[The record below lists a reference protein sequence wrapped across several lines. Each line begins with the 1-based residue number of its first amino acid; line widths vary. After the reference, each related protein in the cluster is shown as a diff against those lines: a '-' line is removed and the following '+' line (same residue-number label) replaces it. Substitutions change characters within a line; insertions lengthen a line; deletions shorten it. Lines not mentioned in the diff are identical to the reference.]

1 MPDPTD
7 AALET
12 NAYAISYRLL
22 GDRPSARAVAG
33 IAAQRVRQAGGLQRP
48 DWLHLLV
55 QATLEQTLSPA
66 TPIPPE
72 DTDAFASLRAALR
85 RRLDRAS
92 PDERVAGCLL
102 HLSGYPADFVAQV
115 MGRDVP
121 TTLEL
126 AGVVAP
132 PPGVAYRDL
141 GDPELTHRVVDPA
154 PRRRRRRPH
163 WTTLAAVAIV
173 VAAVIAATQVTGPRP
188 TLGPPSEEGG
198 LGLTSEQHGAGDEQ
212 AGTADEQEGAAV
224 GQEGE
229 LEDLSGTV
237 GR

>member
-48 DWLHLLV
+48 DWMYLLV

-72 DTDAFASLRAALR
+72 ATDPFASLRAALR

-92 PDERVAGCLL
+92 SDERVAGCLL

-121 TTLEL
+121 GTVEL

-141 GDPELTHRVVDPA
+141 GDPELTHRVVEPA

-163 WTTLAAVAIV
+163 WTTLAAVALV
-173 VAAVIAATQVTGPRP
+173 VAAVVAATQVTGPRP
-188 TLGPPSEEGG
+188 TLGPPPEVGS
-198 LGLTSEQHGAGDEQ
+198 LGVPSEQGVVGEPRGEGVEQDEGDDPD
-212 AGTADEQEGAAV
+212 G
-224 GQEGE
+224 
-229 LEDLSGTV
+229 LSGTA